1 MLNFNCRYQQN
12 YYIPFLMFNINAT
25 LFKIIS
31 QLCPFLL
38 LNTIKIRNYLVFKKL
53 FKILKHVLKIKVLIA
68 SILPKFP

>member
-1 MLNFNCRYQQN
+1 
-12 YYIPFLMFNINAT
+12 MFNINAT